1 MEQFYKEDENA
12 LERVEKLE
20 DIAYL
25 EDILAKRE
33 YELDIK
39 IKENEGLRKEFKDFT
54 DNPIRYELIR
64 LLRDDTTIERSI
76 HLSIENE
83 VDNQVG
89 SLKDEI
95 LDEVDEKLE
104 GQFETFSF
112 KMAVSDYIRSKF

>member
-1 MEQFYKEDENA
+1 MEQFDKQDEDV
-12 LERVEKLE
+12 LERIERLE
-20 DIAYL
+20 DS
-25 EDILAKRE
+25 LAKRE

-39 IKENEGLRKEFKDFT
+39 IKENEELREEFINFT

-64 LLRDDTTIERSI
+64 LLRDDVIVERSI
-76 HLSIENE
+76 NLSIENE

-89 SLKDEI
+89 GLKDEI

>member
-20 DIAYL
+20 DS
-25 EDILAKRE
+25 LAKRE

-64 LLRDDTTIERSI
+64 LLRDDTTVERSI